1 MERRRDSLA
10 LLVLVGLGLAY
21 QLCLFREGVGLI
33 DEGHLANAA
42 RRIAAG
48 EILYRDVY
56 TVYPPASFQVVA
68 GLFELFG
75 TSLFVVRGF
84 HVAMTLALSVLVFF
98 AGRRFMDTPFAW
110 LAGALVA
117 ATGWHVI
124 LEGCHYA
131 YLYGAVPMAALL
143 LLARADAEGT
153 LDRGRL
159 IAVGALAGL
168 SLSFRLEPFV
178 GLALAG
184 ASVVLLREGFGRRA
198 WAGLAWL
205 VVGTLLV
212 VVPIGLYFA
221 AHGAIADLIMAVF
234 WTSFGQYLQGGEFN
248 LPMPAF
254 EWLPIEWTRQGL
266 RQLFVSWE
274 FRLPALLYAV
284 TFAEVAL
291 AAWRGRRLPNGSLV
305 LPANSLARLCL
316 ALFGAILYLRATGR
330 SDYYHLAPILF
341 PAYLLGADW
350 IARVWRR
357 FVPPRI
363 DGLAYP
369 LVALVLAGSLFLQQ
383 FDLAVDRVFATAD
396 EVEVVPGGPR
406 IEGASRLD
414 DLVADVRART
424 GPDEPIVVLPW
435 YPIVYFLAERANPTK
450 FDWLFPGYLTTDAA
464 VAGFLDEIE
473 RSDARVVVYS
483 PMSIDGR
490 SDRSLAAFAPEIDR
504 YLRQRFQP
512 TRRYGRFWVLTRKDA
527 SSVQP

>member
-75 TSLFVVRGF
+75 ANLLVVRGF
-84 HVAMTLALSVLVFF
+84 HIAMTLALSVLVFV

-143 LLARADAEGT
+143 VLARADAEGT

-159 IAVGALAGL
+159 IAVGALAGV

-221 AHGAIADLIMAVF
+221 AHGAFADLIMAVF

-254 EWLPIEWTRQGL
+254 EWLPIEWTRRGL
-266 RQLFVSWE
+266 RHLFVSWE

-291 AAWRGRRLPNGSLV
+291 AAWRGRRLPTGSLV
-305 LPANSLARLCL
+305 LPANLLARFCL
-316 ALFGAILYLRATGR
+316 ALFGAVLYLRATGR

-341 PAYLLGADW
+341 PAYLLGVGW
-350 IARVWRR
+350 IARAWRR

-369 LVALVLAGSLFLQQ
+369 LVALVLASSLFLHQ
-383 FDLAVDRVFATAD
+383 FDLAVERVFAATN

-406 IEGASRLD
+406 IAGASQLD

-424 GPDEPIVVLPW
+424 GTGEPIVVLPW
-435 YPIVYFLAERANPTK
+435 YPIVYFLAERPNPTK

-473 RSDARVVVYS
+473 QSDARVVVYS
-483 PMSIDGR
+483 PVSIDGR

-527 SSVQP
+527 SSAQP